1 MVSSRTN
8 KKIDAMIDEIKFKS
22 EKVYNEIRSNILS
35 GIYPA
40 SMKFPPELDF
50 ARDLQVGKV
59 TLRAAFE
66 QLEREGLIIRMRSR
80 GTFVSGNKEKAINKI
95 AVITE
100 AGNTPGS
107 PAPYLLSLIISEA
120 SRRKIE
126 IEQIER
132 FYIEHLSLKEIKR
145 IFKDKGFDGI
155 ILISS
160 FFIGDEPIIKKM
172 TSTRLPVVL
181 PHARMGDSI
190 VTGFASVCINEREAF
205 YQTLN
210 TALANG
216 FEKIA
221 IMVPNCEKVKHDIR
235 SVTVSEIEN
244 ILKDKLH
251 SINYFE
257 LAPANIEVS
266 LARLLKSEIKPDVF
280 VCFSDFTAV
289 LLSMVLRNMNL
300 FIPQDFSVMGFSGLP
315 TDLPLAP
322 NLTGIKFPYDKL
334 IEKTFDLLITKDSWF
349 DPENPKTAP
358 AIFCDYKF
366 SSGNTVLPKSAKLN
380 SQRVPPHIY
389 RTTLIKRKGLKHE
402 QSCIQTQTN

>member
-1 MVSSRTN
+1 
-8 KKIDAMIDEIKFKS
+8 MIGELKFKN
-22 EKVYNEIRSNILS
+22 ERIYEEIRNNILS
-35 GIYPA
+35 GTYPA

-80 GTFVSGNKEKAINKI
+80 GTFVSGNKEKAVNKI

-100 AGNTPGS
+100 GMNVPGS
-107 PAPYLLSLIISEA
+107 PSPYLLSLIISEA

-132 FYIEHLSLKEIKR
+132 FYIEHLSLKEIKK

-160 FFIGDEPIIKKM
+160 FFVGTEPIIKKM
-172 TSTRLPVVL
+172 HITGLPVVL

-205 YQTLN
+205 YQELNNTLK
-210 TALANG
+210 NG

-221 IMVPNCEKVKHDIR
+221 IMVPNSEKVKHDIR
-235 SVTVSEIEN
+235 SVTISEIEN
-244 ILKDKLH
+244 LLKDKLH

-257 LAPANIEVS
+257 LDPLNIEGI
-266 LARLLKSEIKPDVF
+266 LTNLLKSEIKPDVF

-300 FIPQDFSVMGFSGLP
+300 LIPRDFSVMGFSGLP
-315 TDLPLAP
+315 ADLPLAP

-334 IEKTFDLLITKDSWF
+334 IEKTFDLLITKNSWF

-366 SSGNTVLPKSAKLN
+366 SNGNTVLPKRAN
-380 SQRVPPHIY
+380 QNTQRVIPQVCSTALP
-389 RTTLIKRKGLKHE
+389 
-402 QSCIQTQTN
+402 TNL